1 MERLIR
7 IHEKNYWLQLQKL
20 DLVSV
25 QNFVGVE
32 NLNSIATNLHVA
44 ECHGSLEKNQHMVDS
59 CLEESQKGGSFEN
72 LELGIGEMRI
82 GGNLWGIVEEGSFQ

>member
-1 MERLIR
+1 MERLIL

-20 DLVSV
+20 YLVSA
-25 QNFVGVE
+25 QNFVGVQ
-32 NLNSIATNLHVA
+32 NLNSIATNLLVA
-44 ECHGSLEKNQHMVDS
+44 ECHGSLEKNQQMVDS

-82 GGNLWGIVEEGSFQ
+82 GGNLWGIVEEGSFH

>member
-32 NLNSIATNLHVA
+32 NLNSIATNLQVA

-82 GGNLWGIVEEGSFQ
+82 GGNLWGIVEEGSFH

>member
-20 DLVSV
+20 DLVSL

-59 CLEESQKGGSFEN
+59 CLEQSQKGGSFEN

-82 GGNLWGIVEEGSFQ
+82 GGNL

>member
-1 MERLIR
+1 MERLIL

-20 DLVSV
+20 DLVSL

-72 LELGIGEMRI
+72 LGLGIGKMRI
-82 GGNLWGIVEEGSFQ
+82 GGNLWAIVEEGSFH

>member
-20 DLVSV
+20 DLVSL

-59 CLEESQKGGSFEN
+59 CLEQSQKGGSFEN